1 MLGARTSLT
10 ALVTTAALAL
20 GALGLAVAAPGRP
33 EAPAVELREAS
44 GALSISSPQN
54 GQTLFSAG
62 GLRPGQSVSGTLSV
76 VNSGTRAGVLSLR
89 ASVTDSPGVGGGRL
103 SEQLALTV
111 ADVTGGQTPGIL
123 WSGTPATLGEI
134 AIGALPGGR
143 QRDLLISAFL
153 PEAGTDNAFQGASVS
168 IGLEWGA
175 VGAAVATP
183 TPTPEP
189 PAPQDPGVP
198 VGHQGTGGG
207 ATTPVPPGAAGA
219 AGTGTG
225 TGTGTVA
232 DVAPED
238 LGLPSAKRCL
248 SRRKFGIQVRAP
260 RGSAVAQASVQVGRK
275 KPIKLRGRGRRKVRA
290 MVNLRGISGK
300 KVVVRLDVQAT
311 DGRRYRGKR
320 TYKICA
326 GR

>member
-62 GLRPGQSVSGTLSV
+62 GLRPGQSVSGTLSL
-76 VNSGTRAGVLSLR
+76 VNSGDRAGVLSLR
-89 ASVTDSPGVGGGRL
+89 ASVTDSPGIGGGRL
-103 SEQLALTV
+103 SERLALTV
-111 ADVTGGQTPGIL
+111 ADVTGGQTPEIL
-123 WSGTPATLGEI
+123 WSGTPAALGEI

-168 IGLEWGA
+168 VGLEWGA
-175 VGAAVATP
+175 VGAAIVTP

-207 ATTPVPPGAAGA
+207 ATTPVPPG
-219 AGTGTG
+219 TPGTG

-232 DVAPED
+232 DVAAEE
-238 LGLPSAKRCL
+238 LGLPSAKGCL
-248 SRRKFGIQVRAP
+248 SRRKFAIQVRAP